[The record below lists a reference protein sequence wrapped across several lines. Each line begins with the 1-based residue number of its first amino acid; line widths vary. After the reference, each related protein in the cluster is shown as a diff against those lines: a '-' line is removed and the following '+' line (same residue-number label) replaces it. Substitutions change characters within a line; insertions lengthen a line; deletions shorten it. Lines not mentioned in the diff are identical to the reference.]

1 MNRSTDTKENA
12 VFKYFIKKILGL
24 VPVFFGITLIS
35 FFVIHLAPG
44 KPTDAGSAMNPKVS
58 YESRERM
65 EKMYGLDKPIHLQYV
80 SWLKRFVV
88 FDFGRSYIDDR
99 PVSERIL
106 ERIPVTLAINIS
118 SMLLILGIGI
128 PLGVL
133 AAIKRNSLAD
143 RFSTVFVFAGFSAPE
158 FWIALLA
165 MSLFCITLGWFPV
178 SGIKSL
184 DFEYMTLGGKILD
197 VLWHMV
203 LPVCIAAFG
212 SLAGISRYMRS
223 SVIGVMDLDFIRA
236 ARAKGISE
244 TAVIFRHAVKN
255 AILPVVTIIGLAVPG
270 LIGGSVI
277 FESIFAI
284 PGMGRLFYDSVMARD
299 YPTIMGVLSVGA
311 ILTLFGSLL
320 ADILYHAADPRIRVG
335 GYAEK

>member
-1 MNRSTDTKENA
+1 M
-12 VFKYFIKKILGL
+12 FKYIFRKAVGL
-24 VPVFFGITLIS
+24 IPVFFGITLIS

-44 KPTDAGSAMNPKVS
+44 KPTDLNTALNPKVS
-58 YESRERM
+58 YESRERL
-65 EKMYGLDKPIHLQYV
+65 ERLYGLDRPVYEQYA
-80 SWLKRFVV
+80 SWLKRFVM
-88 FDFGRSYIDDR
+88 FDFGRSFIDDR

-106 ERIPVTLAINIS
+106 ERIPVTLGINIS
-118 SMLLILGIGI
+118 SMLLIFGIGL

-133 AAIKRNSLAD
+133 AAVKRNRIVD

-158 FWIALLA
+158 FWVALLA
-165 MSLFCITLGWFPV
+165 MSFFCITLGWLPV

-184 DFEYMTLGGKILD
+184 DFECLTMGGKILD
-197 VLWHMV
+197 VARHMV

-223 SVIGVMDLDFIRA
+223 SMIGIMDLDFIRA
-236 ARAKGISE
+236 ARAKGLSE
-244 TAVIFRHAVKN
+244 RAVIFRHAVKN
-255 AILPVVTIIGLAVPG
+255 AILPVVTIIGLSVPG

-299 YPTIMGVLSVGA
+299 YPTIMGILSVGA
-311 ILTLFGSLL
+311 ILTLFGNLL
-320 ADILYHAADPRIRVG
+320 ADLLYHAADPRIRV
-335 GYAEK
+335 EESRKL